1 MSQTDAPAG
10 SAETPARGPSG
21 DGVWAPHRRRL
32 TLGLVLTITL
42 VAFESLAVST
52 VMPVVADD
60 LGDLGLYGWV
70 FSGFFLGSLLG
81 IVTAGRSADARG
93 TAFPFTVG
101 LALFSAGLLVGGL
114 ATSMPVLVAARVAQG
129 IGAGAIPAV
138 AYTSVGRAYPQQLRP
153 RVFAVFSSAWVIPG
167 LIGPAAAGAIEHALS
182 WRAVFLALLPIVAVA
197 AAMTI
202 PQLSRRPPAPAADA
216 PAATAGAVGDGS
228 AATSFLAD
236 EDGPADPDGA
246 PAGGAAS
253 VPDPPAAGAIT
264 AGVGRPEAAGRR
276 PVGTGAERRGDRVD
290 QRVLALVLIAGVTG
304 ILIAANGV
312 PLPLTVLLLLAGV
325 PLAAG
330 AFLRLVPPGTAR
342 LAAGMPAAVMVRGIL
357 TFAFFG
363 TDAFVSLTYQ
373 DVRDQPTWVAG
384 AALTAA
390 TIAWTAAA
398 WVQERWIHR
407 VGPRRLV
414 GLGFAFVGLGVVGM
428 LGALGPLPVWPSILV
443 WASAGFGTGL
453 AYSPLSVTV
462 LGLAEPGREGSASA
476 SLQLSDVLGTSLGTG
491 ASGAFVALG
500 DSSGWA
506 LRSSLTLAFAL
517 TLAVA
522 AGGVVAA
529 RRLPVALPADG

>member
-1 MSQTDAPAG
+1 MP
-10 SAETPARGPSG
+10 AETSAGGASG

-42 VAFESLAVST
+42 VAFESLAIST
-52 VMPVVADD
+52 VMPVVAED
-60 LGDLGLYGWV
+60 LGGIGLYGWV

-101 LALFSAGLLVGGL
+101 LALFSVGLLVGGL
-114 ATSMPVLVAARVAQG
+114 ATSMPLLVAARVAQG

-138 AYTSVGRAYPQQLRP
+138 AYTSVGRAYPPHLRP

-202 PQLSRRPPAPAADA
+202 PQLSRRPPAPPGAAA
-216 PAATAGAVGDGS
+216 RTAGAVG
-228 AATSFLAD
+228 
-236 EDGPADPDGA
+236 P
-246 PAGGAAS
+246 
-253 VPDPPAAGAIT
+253 
-264 AGVGRPEAAGRR
+264 
-276 PVGTGAERRGDRVD
+276 RRGDGLD
-290 QRVLALVLIAGVTG
+290 QRILALVLIAGVTAV
-304 ILIAANGV
+304 LVAANGV
-312 PLPLTVLLLLAGV
+312 PLPLTALLLLVGL

-330 AFLRLVPPGTAR
+330 AFLRLVPAGTVR
-342 LAAGMPAAVMVRGIL
+342 LAPGMPAAVMVRGIL

-428 LGALGPLPVWPSILV
+428 LGALGPLPVWPSVLV

-462 LGLAEPGREGSASA
+462 LGLAEAGREGSASA

-500 DSSGWA
+500 DSSGWE
-506 LRSSLTLAFAL
+506 LRSALTLAFAV

-522 AGGVVAA
+522 VGGVLAA
-529 RRLPVALPADG
+529 RRLPAALPSQDR